1 MDRSHFQSV
10 IGQYDSVVKMSIY
23 YFGNYSFFGFLWA
36 GFKDHLAGMRCSHAG
51 TRRRTPI
58 RLGLNRMP
66 NQRIRV
72 LLVEDE
78 PAFAKAVHEILTQ
91 VSDSQCE
98 IAHASQFS
106 EMQAMLHKQEPDVVL
121 LDLSLPDRHG
131 VESYKDL
138 RTLSPTLPIIILT
151 GLDDETAAA
160 EAVRAGAQD
169 YLVKSQFDGRILL
182 RIMRHA
188 IERKRIEK
196 ALRESEEFF
205 RVISENVTDLIA
217 VVDEKGRRLYN
228 SPSYRNLLGDPEKLL
243 GTDSFEEIH
252 PEDRQRV
259 KQVFRESLAT
269 GTGRRTEYRFLL
281 KDGSV
286 REVESQG
293 SIVRDEMG
301 RPSRLVVVSRDITDQ
316 KGATRA
322 LRSALADL
330 KASHDELRT
339 TQQRLIEAERLEA
352 ISTFAAGVA
361 HEVRNPLQGITLSID
376 YLSSCAPPDDA
387 NAAGVLE
394 RMRSGVDR
402 INDVIAG
409 LTEFAVRREPQPK
422 HEDLNAIVERALKSI
437 EHELKHHPIQLQLQL
452 ADQLPLLEVDATSLR
467 HVFITLLMSSVRAIS
482 LGGVLS
488 VRTYLR
494 EAEDAPAHEPAKRQP
509 PRSKMLVGTEITH
522 HRNPAPGHGDEHGGG
537 GRRHSAGPKTGL
549 GLGILRKILSAHRGT
564 IEHTKEK
571 DGGTRYTIEFP
582 LDTKH

>member
-1 MDRSHFQSV
+1 MQV
-10 IGQYDSVVKMSIY
+10 
-23 YFGNYSFFGFLWA
+23 
-36 GFKDHLAGMRCSHAG
+36 
-51 TRRRTPI
+51 
-58 RLGLNRMP
+58 RLG
-66 NQRIRV
+66 Q
-72 LLVEDE
+72 
-78 PAFAKAVHEILTQ
+78 
-91 VSDSQCE
+91 
-98 IAHASQFS
+98 
-106 EMQAMLHKQEPDVVL
+106 QEPDVVL

-138 RTLSPTLPIIILT
+138 RTLSPTIPIIILT

-169 YLVKSQFDGRILL
+169 YLVKSQFDGRILM
-182 RIMRHA
+182 RIIRHA

-205 RVISENVTDLIA
+205 RLISENVTDLIA

-228 SPSYRNLLGDPEKLL
+228 SPSYRNVLGDPEKLV
-243 GTDSFEEIH
+243 GTDSFDEIH

-259 KQVFRESLAT
+259 KQVFRESLAS
-269 GTGRRTEYRFLL
+269 GAGRRIEYRFLL
-281 KDGSV
+281 QDGSV

-293 SIVRDEMG
+293 SVVRDDTG

-330 KASHDELRT
+330 KASHDELRA

-376 YLSSCAPPDDA
+376 YLSSCAPPEDA
-387 NAAGVLE
+387 DAAGVLE

-422 HEDLNAIVERALKSI
+422 HEDLNAIVERALKSV
-437 EHELKHHPIQLQLQL
+437 ENELKNHPIQLRLGL
-452 ADQLPLLEVDATSLR
+452 GENLPSLELDSTSLR
-467 HVFITLLMSSVRAIS
+467 HVLITLLMSSVRAIS
-482 LGGVLS
+482 TGGVLS
-488 VRTYLR
+488 VRTYTR
-494 EAEDAPAHEPAKRQP
+494 HAEVAAASHAPPNGPSVPA
-509 PRSKMLVGTEITH
+509 RSFVVTEIA
-522 HRNPAPGHGDEHGGG
+522 HRKNAATAHPDDHGGA
-537 GRRHSAGPKTGL
+537 GRRSSHAPKTGL
-549 GLGILRKILSAHRGT
+549 GLGILRKIVSAQGGT
-564 IEHTKEK
+564 IEHAKEK
-571 DGGTRYTIEFP
+571 QWTSKYTIEFP
-582 LDTKH
+582 LDTRHSTHNTLSP